1 MIEQFSNFHFLRPWW
16 LLMLPMT
23 VVVWWFWQRR
33 SDALSGWRS
42 QIDPKLLEALVV
54 GRESHRDWRPWLLL
68 AAWLSAVLAV
78 AGPTWRLEPNPFA
91 ADAQP
96 LLILLKA
103 DDSMNQTPP
112 EPSRMERAHLK
123 IEDLA
128 ELRQGQPLGLIAYA
142 GSAHLVLPPTHDT
155 EVVAKMASQVSPAI
169 MPKPGDR
176 LDLAIEQATKLL
188 AQLQQGGSLLV
199 VADTAEID
207 TQAVAA
213 LSKLEPSFPIQFL
226 SLVGD
231 DSPEGVSIQQA
242 AGKLHAEVQALAV
255 DDQDLTSVISF
266 AERRASQGLAGES
279 DRWQE
284 AGYWLSPV
292 IALIVAL
299 SFRRRRVVTP
309 EGQS

>member
-16 LLMLPMT
+16 LLMLPVA

-68 AAWLSAVLAV
+68 AAWLLVVLAV

-226 SLVGD
+226 SLGGD

-266 AERRASQGLAGES
+266 AERRAFQGLAGES